1 MTVDVRI
8 SSAKVRAIIE
18 AALLSADGP
27 VPLDRLVGL
36 FKDDEIASDVKEK
49 KQIIKTALKELNDE
63 CENRGVELANLA
75 GGYRFQSRQELSPW
89 ISRLWHEKP
98 PRYTR
103 ALLET
108 LAIIAYQQPVSRGDI
123 EQIRGVAVSPNI
135 MRTLMDREWVQSLG
149 HREVPGR
156 PILYGTTRLFLDYFG
171 VKKLADLPPLKE
183 IKQLVDPALIGA
195 EVESEEIPKSFDT
208 EAPPLEERE

>member
-1 MTVDVRI
+1 MLKLDEGFP
-8 SSAKVRAIIE
+8 SEKVRAIIE

-75 GGYRFQSRQELSPW
+75 GGYRFQSKQDLSPW
-89 ISRLWHEKP
+89 ISRLWDEKP

-108 LAIIAYQQPVSRGDI
+108 LAIIVYQQPVSRGDI

-135 MRTLMDREWVQSLG
+135 MRTLIDREWVQSLG

-156 PILYGTTRLFLDYFG
+156 PMLYGTTRSFLDYFG
-171 VKKLADLPPLKE
+171 VKKLSDLPPLEE
-183 IKQLVDPALIGA
+183 IKQLVDPAFIGA
-195 EVESEEIPKSFDT
+195 EVEAEEIPKSSGT
-208 EAPPLEERE
+208 EVSPLEE

>member
-1 MTVDVRI
+1 MAIDV
-8 SSAKVRAIIE
+8 SFSPEKVRAIIE

-27 VPLDRLVGL
+27 VSLDRLVGL
-36 FKDDEIASDVKEK
+36 FLDGEIDSNIREK
-49 KQIIKTALKELNDE
+49 RQIIKTALKELNDE
-63 CENRGVELANLA
+63 CESRGVELANLA
-75 GGYRFQSRQELSPW
+75 GGYRFQSKQNLSPW
-89 ISRLWHEKP
+89 ISRLWDEKP

-135 MRTLMDREWVQSLG
+135 MRTLIDREWVQSLG

-156 PILYGTTRLFLDYFG
+156 PMLYGTTRSFLDYFG
-171 VKKLADLPPLKE
+171 VKKLSDLPPLEE
-183 IKQLVDPALIGA
+183 IKQLVDPAFIGA
-195 EVESEEIPKSFDT
+195 EVESDEIPESFDT
-208 EAPPLEERE
+208 EVSPLKE

>member
-1 MTVDVRI
+1 MLTIDEGFP
-8 SSAKVRAIIE
+8 SEKVKTIIE

-36 FKDDEIASDVKEK
+36 FKDDEIAPDIKEK
-49 KQIIKTALKELNDE
+49 RQVIKTALKELDDE
-63 CENRGVELANLA
+63 CENRGVELTNLA
-75 GGYRFQSRQELSPW
+75 GGYRFRSRQELSPW
-89 ISRLWHEKP
+89 VSRLWDEKP

-135 MRTLMDREWVQSLG
+135 MRTLIDREWVQSLG

-156 PILYGTTRLFLDYFG
+156 PMLYGTTRSFLDYFG
-171 VKKLADLPPLKE
+171 VKKLSDLPPLEE
-183 IKQLVDPALIGA
+183 IKQLADPVFIEA
-195 EVESEEIPKSFDT
+195 EVVAEEMPKSFDT
-208 EAPPLEERE
+208 EVPPLEE

>member
-1 MTVDVRI
+1 MKLDEGFP
-8 SSAKVRAIIE
+8 SEKVRAIIE
-18 AALLSADGP
+18 AALFSADGP
-27 VPLDRLVGL
+27 VPLDRLMGL
-36 FKDDEIASDVKEK
+36 FKDGEIAPGIKEK
-49 KQIIKTALKELNDE
+49 RQIIKTALKELNDE
-63 CENRGVELANLA
+63 CENRGVELTNLA

-89 ISRLWHEKP
+89 ISRLWDEKP

-156 PILYGTTRLFLDYFG
+156 PMLYGTTRSFLDYFG
-171 VKKLADLPPLKE
+171 VKKLSDLPPLEE
-183 IKQLVDPALIGA
+183 IKQLVDPAFIGA
-195 EVESEEIPKSFDT
+195 EVETEEIPKSSGT
-208 EAPPLEERE
+208 EVSPLEE

>member
-1 MTVDVRI
+1 MTIDEGFPPE
-8 SSAKVRAIIE
+8 KVRAIIE

-75 GGYRFQSRQELSPW
+75 GGYRFQSKQDLSPW
-89 ISRLWHEKP
+89 ISRLWDEKP

-135 MRTLMDREWVQSLG
+135 MRTLIDREWVQSLG

-156 PILYGTTRLFLDYFG
+156 PMLYGTTRSFLDYFG
-171 VKKLADLPPLKE
+171 VKKLSDLPPLEE
-183 IKQLVDPALIGA
+183 IKQLADPVFIEA
-195 EVESEEIPKSFDT
+195 EVVAEEMPKSFDT
-208 EAPPLEERE
+208 EVPPLEE

>member
-1 MTVDVRI
+1 MKLDEGFP
-8 SSAKVRAIIE
+8 SEKVKAIIE

-36 FKDDEIASDVKEK
+36 FKDGEITADIKEK
-49 KQIIKTALKELNDE
+49 RQIIKTALKELNDE
-63 CENRGVELANLA
+63 CENRGVQLTNLA

-89 ISRLWHEKP
+89 ISRLWDEKP

-156 PILYGTTRLFLDYFG
+156 PMLFGTTRSFLDYFG
-171 VKKLADLPPLKE
+171 VKKLSDLPPLEE
-183 IKQLVDPALIGA
+183 IKELVDPAFIGS
-195 EVESEEIPKSFDT
+195 EVEAEETPKSSGT
-208 EAPPLEERE
+208 EVSPLEE

>member
-1 MTVDVRI
+1 MLKLEEGFPSEKI
-8 SSAKVRAIIE
+8 RAIIE

-36 FKDDEIASDVKEK
+36 FKDGEIASDIKEK
-49 KQIIKTALKELNDE
+49 RQKIKTALKELNDE
-63 CENRGVELANLA
+63 CENRGVELTNLA

-89 ISRLWHEKP
+89 ISRLWDEKP

-135 MRTLMDREWVQSLG
+135 MRTLMDREWIQSLG

-156 PILYGTTRLFLDYFG
+156 PMLYGTTRSFLDYFG
-171 VKKLADLPPLKE
+171 VKKLSDLPPLDE
-183 IKQLVDPALIGA
+183 IKQSVDPAFIGA
-195 EVESEEIPKSFDT
+195 EVEAEEIPKSSGT
-208 EAPPLEERE
+208 EVSPLEE

>member
-1 MTVDVRI
+1 MLKLDEGFP
-8 SSAKVRAIIE
+8 SEKVRAIIE

-27 VPLDRLVGL
+27 VPLDRLVGR
-36 FKDDEIASDVKEK
+36 FKAGEIAADIRENRQV
-49 KQIIKTALKELNDE
+49 IKTALKELNHE
-63 CENRGVELANLA
+63 CENRGVELTNLA

-89 ISRLWHEKP
+89 ISRLWDEKP

-135 MRTLMDREWVQSLG
+135 MRTLIDREWVQSLG

-156 PILYGTTRLFLDYFG
+156 PMLYGTTRSFLDYFG
-171 VKKLADLPPLKE
+171 VKKLSDLPPLEE
-183 IKQLVDPALIGA
+183 IKQLADPVFIEA
-195 EVESEEIPKSFDT
+195 EVVAEEMPKSFDT
-208 EAPPLEERE
+208 EAPPLEE

>member
-1 MTVDVRI
+1 VLTIDEGFPPE
-8 SSAKVRAIIE
+8 KVRAIIE

-75 GGYRFQSRQELSPW
+75 GGYRFQSKQDLSPW
-89 ISRLWHEKP
+89 ISRLWDEKP

-135 MRTLMDREWVQSLG
+135 MRTLIDREWVQSLG

-156 PILYGTTRLFLDYFG
+156 PMLYGTTRSFLDYFG
-171 VKKLADLPPLKE
+171 VKKLSDLPPLEE
-183 IKQLVDPALIGA
+183 IKQLADPVFIEA
-195 EVESEEIPKSFDT
+195 EVVAEEMPKSFDT
-208 EAPPLEERE
+208 EVPPLEE

>member
-1 MTVDVRI
+1 MLKLDEG
-8 SSAKVRAIIE
+8 SPSEKVKTIIE

-36 FKDDEIASDVKEK
+36 FKDGEIASDMEEK
-49 KQIIKTALKELNDE
+49 RQIVKTALKELNDE
-63 CENRGVELANLA
+63 CENRGVELTNLA

-89 ISRLWHEKP
+89 ISRLWDEKP

-135 MRTLMDREWVQSLG
+135 MRTLIDREWVQSLG

-156 PILYGTTRLFLDYFG
+156 PMLYGTTRSFLDYFG
-171 VKKLADLPPLKE
+171 VKKLSDLPPLEE
-183 IKQLVDPALIGA
+183 IKQLVDPAFIGA
-195 EVESEEIPKSFDT
+195 EVETEEIPKSSGT
-208 EAPPLEERE
+208 EVSPLEE

>member
-1 MTVDVRI
+1 MLTIDEGFPPE
-8 SSAKVRAIIE
+8 KVRAIIE

-89 ISRLWHEKP
+89 ISRLWDEKP

-135 MRTLMDREWVQSLG
+135 MRTLIDREWVQSLG

-156 PILYGTTRLFLDYFG
+156 PMLYGTTRSFLDYFG
-171 VKKLADLPPLKE
+171 VKKLSDLPPLEE
-183 IKQLVDPALIGA
+183 IKQLADPVFIEA
-195 EVESEEIPKSFDT
+195 EVVAEEMPKSFDT
-208 EAPPLEERE
+208 EAPPLEE

>member
-1 MTVDVRI
+1 MLKLDEGFP
-8 SSAKVRAIIE
+8 SEKVKAIIE

-36 FKDDEIASDVKEK
+36 FKDGEISADIKEK
-49 KQIIKTALKELNDE
+49 RQIIKTALKELNDE
-63 CENRGVELANLA
+63 CENRGVELTNLA
-75 GGYRFQSRQELSPW
+75 GGYRFQSRQDLSPW
-89 ISRLWHEKP
+89 ISRLWDEKP

-156 PILYGTTRLFLDYFG
+156 PMLFGTTRSFLDYFG
-171 VKKLADLPPLKE
+171 VKKLSDLPPLEE
-183 IKQLVDPALIGA
+183 IKELVDPAFIGS
-195 EVESEEIPKSFDT
+195 EVEAEETPKSSGT
-208 EAPPLEERE
+208 EVSPLEE

>member
-1 MTVDVRI
+1 MTIDEGFP
-8 SSAKVRAIIE
+8 SEKVKTIIE

-36 FKDDEIASDVKEK
+36 FKDEEIASDVKEK

-75 GGYRFQSRQELSPW
+75 GGYRFQSKQDLSPW
-89 ISRLWHEKP
+89 ISRLWDEKP

-135 MRTLMDREWVQSLG
+135 MRTLIDREWVQSLG

-156 PILYGTTRLFLDYFG
+156 PMLYGTTRSFLDYFG
-171 VKKLADLPPLKE
+171 VKKLSDLPPLEE
-183 IKQLVDPALIGA
+183 IKQLADPVFIEA
-195 EVESEEIPKSFDT
+195 EVVAEEMPKSFDA
-208 EAPPLEERE
+208 EVPSLED

>member
-1 MTVDVRI
+1 MKLDEGFP
-8 SSAKVRAIIE
+8 SEKVKAIIE

-36 FKDDEIASDVKEK
+36 FKDGEISADIKEK
-49 KQIIKTALKELNDE
+49 RQIIKTALKELNDE
-63 CENRGVELANLA
+63 CENRGVELTNLA
-75 GGYRFQSRQELSPW
+75 GGYRFQSRQDLSPW
-89 ISRLWHEKP
+89 ISRLWDEKP

-135 MRTLMDREWVQSLG
+135 MRTLMDREWVQFLG
-149 HREVPGR
+149 YREVPGR
-156 PILYGTTRLFLDYFG
+156 PMLYGTTRSFLDYFG
-171 VKKLADLPPLKE
+171 VKKLSDLPPLEE
-183 IKQLVDPALIGA
+183 IKELVDPAFIGS
-195 EVESEEIPKSFDT
+195 EVEADETPKSSGT
-208 EAPPLEERE
+208 EVSPLEE

>member
-1 MTVDVRI
+1 MKLDEGFP
-8 SSAKVRAIIE
+8 SEKVKAIIE

-36 FKDDEIASDVKEK
+36 FKDGEITADIKEK
-49 KQIIKTALKELNDE
+49 RQIIKTALKELNDE
-63 CENRGVELANLA
+63 CENRGVELTNLA

-89 ISRLWHEKP
+89 ISRLWDEKP

-156 PILYGTTRLFLDYFG
+156 PMLYGTTRSFLDYFG
-171 VKKLADLPPLKE
+171 VKKLSDLPPLEE
-183 IKQLVDPALIGA
+183 IKQLVDPAFIGE
-195 EVESEEIPKSFDT
+195 EVEAEEIPKSFGI
-208 EAPPLEERE
+208 EVSPLEE

>member
-1 MTVDVRI
+1 MTIDEGFP
-8 SSAKVRAIIE
+8 SEKVKAIIE

-36 FKDDEIASDVKEK
+36 FKDDEIASDIKEK
-49 KQIIKTALKELNDE
+49 RQIIKTALKELNDE

-75 GGYRFQSRQELSPW
+75 GGYRFQSRQDLSPW
-89 ISRLWHEKP
+89 ISRLWDEKP

-108 LAIIAYQQPVSRGDI
+108 LAIVAYQQPVSRGDI
-123 EQIRGVAVSPNI
+123 EQIRGVVVSPNI
-135 MRTLMDREWVQSLG
+135 MRTLMDREWVQPLG

-156 PILYGTTRLFLDYFG
+156 QMLYWTTRSFFDYFG
-171 VKKLADLPPLKE
+171 VKKLSDLPPLEE
-183 IKQLVDPALIGA
+183 IKQLVDPAFIGA
-195 EVESEEIPKSFDT
+195 ELESEEIPKSFDT
-208 EAPPLEERE
+208 EVPPLEE

>member
-1 MTVDVRI
+1 MLKLDEGFP
-8 SSAKVRAIIE
+8 SEKVKAIIE

-36 FKDDEIASDVKEK
+36 FKDGEITADIKEK
-49 KQIIKTALKELNDE
+49 RQIIKTALKELNDE
-63 CENRGVELANLA
+63 CENRGVELTNLA

-89 ISRLWHEKP
+89 ISRLWDEKP

-156 PILYGTTRLFLDYFG
+156 PMLFGTTRSFLDYFG
-171 VKKLADLPPLKE
+171 VKKLSDLPPLEE
-183 IKQLVDPALIGA
+183 IKELVDPAFIGS
-195 EVESEEIPKSFDT
+195 EVEAEETPKSSGT
-208 EAPPLEERE
+208 EVSPLEK

>member
-1 MTVDVRI
+1 MKLDEGFP
-8 SSAKVRAIIE
+8 SEKVRAIIE

-36 FKDDEIASDVKEK
+36 FKDGEIASDVKEK
-49 KQIIKTALKELNDE
+49 RQVIKNALKELNDE
-63 CENRGVELANLA
+63 CENRGVELTNLA

-89 ISRLWHEKP
+89 ISRLWDEKP
-98 PRYTR
+98 PKYTR

-135 MRTLMDREWVQSLG
+135 MRTLMDREWVQSMG

-156 PILYGTTRLFLDYFG
+156 PMLYGTTRSFLDYFG
-171 VKKLADLPPLKE
+171 VKKLSDLPPLEE
-183 IKQLVDPALIGA
+183 IKQLVDPAFIGA
-195 EVESEEIPKSFDT
+195 EVGTEEIPKSSGT
-208 EAPPLEERE
+208 EVSPMEE

>member
-1 MTVDVRI
+1 MKLDEGFP
-8 SSAKVRAIIE
+8 SEKVRAIIE

-27 VPLDRLVGL
+27 VPLDRLMGL
-36 FKDDEIASDVKEK
+36 FKDGEIAADIKEK
-49 KQIIKTALKELNDE
+49 RQIIKTALKELNDE
-63 CENRGVELANLA
+63 CENRGVELTNLA
-75 GGYRFQSRQELSPW
+75 GGYRFRSRQELSPW
-89 ISRLWHEKP
+89 ISRLWDEKP

-156 PILYGTTRLFLDYFG
+156 PMLYGTTRSFLDYFG
-171 VKKLADLPPLKE
+171 VKKLSDLPPLE
-183 IKQLVDPALIGA
+183 DIKQLVDPAFIGV
-195 EVESEEIPKSFDT
+195 EVKAEEIPKSSGT
-208 EAPPLEERE
+208 EVSPLEERE

>member
-1 MTVDVRI
+1 MAIDV
-8 SSAKVRAIIE
+8 SFSLEKVRTIIE

-27 VPLDRLVGL
+27 VSLDRLVGL
-36 FKDDEIASDVKEK
+36 FKDDEIASDIKEK
-49 KQIIKTALKELNDE
+49 RQIIKTALKELDDE
-63 CENRGVELANLA
+63 CESRGVELTNLA
-75 GGYRFQSRQELSPW
+75 GGYRFQSKQDLSPW
-89 ISRLWHEKP
+89 ISRLWDEKP

-135 MRTLMDREWVQSLG
+135 MRTLIDREWVQSLG

-156 PILYGTTRLFLDYFG
+156 PMLYGTTRSFLDYFG
-171 VKKLADLPPLKE
+171 VKKLSDLPPLEE
-183 IKQLVDPALIGA
+183 IKQLVDPALIVA
-195 EVESEEIPKSFDT
+195 ELESDEIPKSFDN
-208 EAPPLEERE
+208 EVPPFKE

>member
-1 MTVDVRI
+1 MTIDEGFPPE
-8 SSAKVRAIIE
+8 KVRAIIE

-36 FKDDEIASDVKEK
+36 FKDDEVASDVKEK

-75 GGYRFQSRQELSPW
+75 GGYRFQSRQDLSPW
-89 ISRLWHEKP
+89 ISRLWDEKP

-135 MRTLMDREWVQSLG
+135 MRTLIDREWVQSLG

-156 PILYGTTRLFLDYFG
+156 PMLYGTTRSFLDYFG
-171 VKKLADLPPLKE
+171 VKKLSDLPPLEE
-183 IKQLVDPALIGA
+183 IKQLADPVFIGA
-195 EVESEEIPKSFDT
+195 EVVAEEMPKSFDT
-208 EAPPLEERE
+208 EVPSLED

>member
-1 MTVDVRI
+1 MTIDEGFP
-8 SSAKVRAIIE
+8 SEKVKTIIE

-49 KQIIKTALKELNDE
+49 KQIIKTALIELNDE

-75 GGYRFQSRQELSPW
+75 GGYRFQSKQDLSPW
-89 ISRLWHEKP
+89 ISRLWDEKP

-135 MRTLMDREWVQSLG
+135 MRTLIDREWVQSLG

-156 PILYGTTRLFLDYFG
+156 PMLYGTTRSFLDYFG
-171 VKKLADLPPLKE
+171 VKKLSDLPPLEE
-183 IKQLVDPALIGA
+183 IKQLADPVFIEA
-195 EVESEEIPKSFDT
+195 EVVAEEMPKSFDT
-208 EAPPLEERE
+208 EAPPLEG

>member
-1 MTVDVRI
+1 MKLDEGFP
-8 SSAKVRAIIE
+8 SEKVRAIIE

-36 FKDDEIASDVKEK
+36 FKDGEITADIKEK
-49 KQIIKTALKELNDE
+49 RQIIKTALKELNDE
-63 CENRGVELANLA
+63 CENRGVELTNLA

-89 ISRLWHEKP
+89 ISRLWDEKP

-156 PILYGTTRLFLDYFG
+156 PMLYGTTRSFLDYFG
-171 VKKLADLPPLKE
+171 VKKLSDLPPLEE
-183 IKQLVDPALIGA
+183 IKQLVDPAFIGA
-195 EVESEEIPKSFDT
+195 EVKAKEIPKSSGT
-208 EAPPLEERE
+208 EVSPLGERE

>member
-1 MTVDVRI
+1 MKLDEGFP
-8 SSAKVRAIIE
+8 SEKVKAIIE

-36 FKDDEIASDVKEK
+36 FKDGEITADIKEK
-49 KQIIKTALKELNDE
+49 RQIIKTALKELNDE
-63 CENRGVELANLA
+63 CENRGVELTNLA

-89 ISRLWHEKP
+89 ISRLWDEKP

-156 PILYGTTRLFLDYFG
+156 PMLFGTTRSFLDYFG
-171 VKKLADLPPLKE
+171 VKKLSDLPPLEE
-183 IKQLVDPALIGA
+183 IKQLVDPAFIGS
-195 EVESEEIPKSFDT
+195 EVEAEETPKSSGT
-208 EAPPLEERE
+208 EVSPLEE

>member
-1 MTVDVRI
+1 MLTIDEGFPPE
-8 SSAKVRAIIE
+8 KVRAIIE

-36 FKDDEIASDVKEK
+36 FEDDEVASDIKAK
-49 KQIIKTALKELNDE
+49 RQIIKTALKELNNE
-63 CENRGVELANLA
+63 CENRGVELTNLA
-75 GGYRFQSRQELSPW
+75 GGYRFQSRQDLSPW
-89 ISRLWHEKP
+89 ISRLWDEKP

-135 MRTLMDREWVQSLG
+135 MRTLIDREWVQSLG

-156 PILYGTTRLFLDYFG
+156 PILYGTTRSFLDYFG
-171 VKKLADLPPLKE
+171 VKKLSDLPPLE
-183 IKQLVDPALIGA
+183 DIKQLVDPTFLGA
-195 EVESEEIPKSFDT
+195 EVEAEEMPKSFDT
-208 EAPPLEERE
+208 EVPPLEE